1 MKVRSQ
7 QGETVDLLCWRF
19 YGRTDG
25 TVEAVLEANP
35 GLADLGLMLPLG
47 TLVNTPE
54 LGEVA
59 STTPLLQLFD

>member
-1 MKVRSQ
+1 N
-7 QGETVDLLCWRF
+7 
-19 YGRTDG
+19 G

-47 TLVNTPE
+47 TLVSMPE